1 MLIRDV
7 SMRFVVC
14 LALAGAIPMVAAP
27 APAAAQQQTL
37 SPNEIECRLDP
48 ACPKPQQHKRGP
60 RRGVTVEG
68 GGGEEPLSVDLY
80 VNFDFNSADLTS
92 DARITLDQL
101 GTALR
106 DPKLSAFSFVI
117 AGHTDAKGSA
127 DFNQKLSERRAE
139 AVRSYMISQFGIA
152 AERLSAKGYG
162 KSQLLD
168 PEHPEDGVNRR
179 VQIINATASAGSR
192 N

>member
-1 MLIRDV
+1 V
-7 SMRFVVC
+7 
-14 LALAGAIPMVAAP
+14 
-27 APAAAQQQTL
+27 PAAAQQTL
-37 SPNEIECRLDP
+37 SPNEIVCGLDP
-48 ACPKPQQHKRGP
+48 SCPKPQQHKRGLQ
-60 RRGVTVEG
+60 RGVVVEG
-68 GGGEEPLSVDLY
+68 GGGEEPLSVNLY

-106 DPKLSAFSFVI
+106 DPKLSTFNFVI
-117 AGHTDAKGSA
+117 AGHTDAKGAA

-139 AVRSYMISQFGIA
+139 AVRGYMIGQYGIA

-179 VQIINATASAGSR
+179 VQIINATASAGQH